1 MLKTRM
7 GITIEFIRLDEWAV
21 SMIVSVPHTKGQKVV
36 ASPTFT
42 INDLRAEL
50 AQLEQAEPQGDIDSR

>member
-7 GITIEFIRLDEWAV
+7 GTTIEFIRLDEWV
-21 SMIVSVPHTKGQKVV
+21 VRMVVSVPHTKGQKVV

-42 INDLRAEL
+42 IDDLRVEL
-50 AQLEQAEPQGDIDSR
+50 AQLEQTEPQGNIKT

>member
-7 GITIEFIRLDEWAV
+7 GTTIEFIRLDEWV
-21 SMIVSVPHTKGQKVV
+21 VKIVVSVPHTKGQKVV

-42 INDLRAEL
+42 INDLKTEL
-50 AQLEQAEPQGDIDSR
+50 AELEQAKPQPDGR